1 MKLSGAR
8 LKKFANLQPNNW
20 LAETPK
26 TLAARRIGR
35 QSAEKERISENNG
48 NVF

>member
-8 LKKFANLQPNNW
+8 LKKFATLQPNNW